1 MNIHPGV
8 VGIDVSKH
16 HLDVFDAKLGR
27 SERLANTP
35 AALVPK
41 LAAWRE
47 SEAFVLFEATGSYD
61 RALARMLVAAGIAFA
76 RVNPGRARDFARAA
90 GFLAK
95 TDAVDARMLAAM
107 AQCLRPKAQ
116 AAAYPQREAMATLH
130 KRRDQLV
137 AARQQERTRKHECQD
152 EDIAADLAAHLA
164 FLDQAIAR
172 ITQRIKTLIAS
183 SQTLEQAASLLTSVP
198 GVGLITAATLLAL
211 MPELGNGTPKASL
224 PSLASLP
231 STPIPGPFEAQGA
244 CAAAVNASAMPSTW
258 PPSRQPI
265 RNPASPHSTKRCVAP
280 ENHQSS
286 PSSPSLESSSS
297 PSMPSCATS
306 SPSNHELKH
315 SCRTAF
321 RSACASLHAS
331 GEGTLFY
338 SLFPTPTRL
347 DQRCMH
353 EVAEEL
359 AIIVALAG
367 RLDQHQGHE
376 LLGGRDEEH
385 RPRDAAPEELA
396 RR

>member
-116 AAAYPQREAMATLH
+116 AAADPQREAMATLH

-211 MPELGNGTPKASL
+211 MPELGNGTPKSIA
-224 PSLASLP
+224 
-231 STPIPGPFEAQGA
+231 
-244 CAAAVNASAMPSTW
+244 
-258 PPSRQPI
+258 
-265 RNPASPHSTKRCVAP
+265 
-280 ENHQSS
+280 
-286 PSSPSLESSSS
+286 
-297 PSMPSCATS
+297 
-306 SPSNHELKH
+306 
-315 SCRTAF
+315 
-321 RSACASLHAS
+321 
-331 GEGTLFY
+331 
-338 SLFPTPTRL
+338 
-347 DQRCMH
+347 
-353 EVAEEL
+353 
-359 AIIVALAG
+359 ALAG
-367 RLDQHQGHE
+367 LAPFNTDSGAFRGTRCVR
-376 LLGGRDEEH
+376 GGRK
-385 RPRDAAPEELA
+385 RIRDALYMAAVSAAHSKSRFAAFYKALRSAGKPPKLAFIALA
-396 RR
+396 RKLLVTLNAILRDKLAFQP